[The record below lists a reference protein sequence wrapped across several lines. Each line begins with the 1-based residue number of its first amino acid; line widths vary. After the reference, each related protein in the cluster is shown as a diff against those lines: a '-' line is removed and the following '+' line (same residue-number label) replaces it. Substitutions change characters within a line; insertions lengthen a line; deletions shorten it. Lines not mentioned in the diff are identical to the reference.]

1 MKKGTPRGAFFC
13 NGFDLAYLVSAGF
26 TNALIL
32 RMVCPG
38 SVLALMVT
46 VLVWLFFLPFELNL
60 TSISPLAPG
69 AMGCLGHCGTVQ
81 PHEPCTCPR

>member
-1 MKKGTPRGAFFC
+1 MIKKDGHEKKAPAGCLFC

-60 TSISPLAPG
+60 TSISKACTRRNGLFG
-69 AMGCLGHCGTVQ
+69 ALWHGAAT
-81 PHEPCTCPR
+81 

>member
-1 MKKGTPRGAFFC
+1 MIEFRNPDCDFELDNKKGTHWVPFSWFELST
-13 NGFDLAYLVSAGF
+13 NYFVSAGL

-46 VLVWLFFLPFELNL
+46 VLV
-60 TSISPLAPG
+60 
-69 AMGCLGHCGTVQ
+69 
-81 PHEPCTCPR
+81 